1 MPSTTAPMSIQLEYA
16 WQESCDAAL
25 KHFDETGLH
34 ASPDEVMAWVDS
46 WETDKE
52 LPTPLCHP

>member
-1 MPSTTAPMSIQLEYA
+1 MSIQLEYA

-34 ASPDEVMAWVDS
+34 ASPDEEVISESHSRPA
-46 WETDKE
+46 TA
-52 LPTPLCHP
+52 T